1 VPHGERFL
9 PFLLFL
15 PIVPK
20 MQFVRRSASLLV
32 VLSGEAVAVAAV
44 HRLGTRAP
52 FNLPLDHVDPWLR
65 AAPADALVA
74 ALRVVALVFAG
85 WLLVATVAYAC
96 ASAASIPS
104 AIRACEWAT
113 PRAIRRT
120 IDRALAV
127 SIVAGAVTVPSSAHH
142 AVAAQDRPPPV
153 SVDVRSGKSL
163 GSLPSEW
170 SPPVTVADTPV
181 VPVVDRPRDSS
192 STATVVVTPG
202 DNLWELSA
210 TALARTTGRARVTL
224 ADDEIAR
231 YWRTVCDV
239 NRDTL
244 RSGNV
249 NVIYPDEIVA
259 LPPVT

>member
-1 VPHGERFL
+1 
-9 PFLLFL
+9 
-15 PIVPK
+15 
-20 MQFVRRSASLLV
+20 MAFVRRFASLLV
-32 VLSGEAVAVAAV
+32 VVAGEAVAVAAV

-52 FNLPLDHVDPWLR
+52 FNLPLDDIDPWLR

-74 ALRVVALVFAG
+74 ALRVVALALAG

-96 ASAASIPS
+96 ASATSIP
-104 AIRACEWAT
+104 AAVRACEWAT

-127 SIVAGAVTVPSSAHH
+127 SIVAGAVTGPASAHH
-142 AVAAQDRPPPV
+142 AGAVQDRPPPV

-163 GSLPSEW
+163 GSLPTDW
-170 SPPVTVADTPV
+170 SPPVSVPNTPV
-181 VPVVDRPRDSS
+181 VAVVDRPREPI
-192 STATVVVTPG
+192 TATVVVTPG

-210 TALARTTGRARVTL
+210 AALARATARERVTL

-231 YWRTVCDV
+231 YWRNVCDV

-244 RSGNV
+244 RARDV
-249 NVIYPDEIVA
+249 NVIYPGEIVS